1 MSTAELKNY
10 LHQLIVETDDS
21 TVLKK
26 VKTYFASL
34 KKENETPDWW
44 NQLSDAEN
52 KAIKNG
58 LSQLKQGKSISHKDV
73 RKKVDLLLKK

>member
-10 LHQLIVETDDS
+10 LHQLIVETDDTS
-21 TVLKK
+21 VLKK

-34 KKENETPDWW
+34 KKENETSDWW
-44 NQLSDAEN
+44 DKISDAEK

-58 LSQLKQGKSISHKDV
+58 ITQLKQGKGIKHKDV
-73 RKKVDLLLKK
+73 RKNVDFLLKK

>member
-10 LHQLIVETDDS
+10 LHQLIVETDDTS
-21 TVLKK
+21 VLKK

-34 KKENETPDWW
+34 KKEHEMTDWW
-44 NQLSDAEN
+44 DKISDSEK

-58 LSQLKQGKSISHKDV
+58 ITQLKQGKGITHAEI
-73 RKKVDLLLKK
+73 RKKVDQLLKK